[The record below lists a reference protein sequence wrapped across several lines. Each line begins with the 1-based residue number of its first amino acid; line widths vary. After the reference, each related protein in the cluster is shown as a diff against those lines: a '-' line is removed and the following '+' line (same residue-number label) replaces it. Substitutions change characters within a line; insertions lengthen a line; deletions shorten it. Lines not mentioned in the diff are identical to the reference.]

1 MLQVRIKFER
11 KFSGKNPL
19 LPLWHSLNF
28 VVNSLKN
35 RIAQFIWSRY
45 FFSKSSLAR
54 ARELYYVEL
63 EETTAKSSLTNN
75 VNGAPLNSFM
85 RFSTIA

>member
-1 MLQVRIKFER
+1 MDLRVRIKFER
-11 KFSGKNPL
+11 RFTGKNPL
-19 LPLWHSLNF
+19 LPLCFSLNF
-28 VVNSLKN
+28 VVN
-35 RIAQFIWSRY
+35 

-75 VNGAPLNSFM
+75 VNDVPLNSLM
-85 RFSTIA
+85 RFSTVA